1 MTTRSAK
8 QAKNDQN
15 DDTIQ
20 VTISQP
26 TLAATTE
33 EPLVS
38 QLHPVGAVQTQV
50 SWPPIQGPDYTNST
64 LAMQQALQI
73 WPSMWNPSNQ
83 SYMST
88 LQPPQVPWMTTG
100 VTPAQQ
106 FYPWQTPQ
114 PTTTISTKYCTS
126 GYPITNTSVRDYYNT
141 TELHHNNIYTSA
153 TASADSPPD

>member
-15 DDTIQ
+15 DGTIQ

-26 TLAATTE
+26 TSAAPTE

-38 QLHPVGAVQTQV
+38 QSHPVGAVQTQV
-50 SWPPIQGPDYTNST
+50 SWPPIQGPDHTNST
-64 LAMQQALQI
+64 LTTQQTSEI
-73 WPSMWNPSNQ
+73 WPSMWNPTTQ

-88 LQPPQVPWMTTG
+88 PQPPQLPCMTMG
-100 VTPAQQ
+100 AAPAQQ

-114 PTTTISTKYCTS
+114 PTWVPPPHRIAQ
-126 GYPITNTSVRDYYNT
+126 PQPLV
-141 TELHHNNIYTSA
+141 A
-153 TASADSPPD
+153 T